1 MTIFKEWLN
10 WDKFNMNFIRNYKIS
25 IVKLKLRHVF
35 ISNCIQVGNKLY
47 QFLQWLHIVM
57 ILLIL
62 GQMKIWHN

>member
-35 ISNCIQVGNKLY
+35 ISNCISWKQTISISTMVTHSHDST
-47 QFLQWLHIVM
+47 HIGPNENM
-57 ILLIL
+57 A
-62 GQMKIWHN
+62 